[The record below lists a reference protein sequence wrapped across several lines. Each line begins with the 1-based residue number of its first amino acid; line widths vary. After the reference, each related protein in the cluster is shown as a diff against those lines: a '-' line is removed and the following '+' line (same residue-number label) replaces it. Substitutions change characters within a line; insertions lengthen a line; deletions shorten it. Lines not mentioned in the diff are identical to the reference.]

1 MKKIVQHTLHL
12 GNFSVFIAFCS
23 LQKLLDNDKTDLPS
37 PRCNACTLPV
47 KDREILLLLP
57 QSALKTKRCCGSQ
70 TIPAITHKSVLPS
83 SCSDP
88 VLLKRATCSDPQ
100 EAYDDWR
107 GNSDDVELYHS
118 KCLKCAQC
126 SELLNPIDRRCWKY
140 KNCAFVCLH
149 CRIRFTHCA
158 RCRLKVASDAWVHKF
173 DKLPFHIACL
183 CCDKCGR
190 KLQQGDKCGIWED
203 RLYCL
208 EHYLA
213 YVIVYGCKDDALTT
227 QAGSQWQR
235 FPSDQRLSDKHM
247 NGSEPERPK
256 KETPCKDVGIA
267 VGELSD
273 VSSSTSCFVREQS
286 EKTDMVANH
295 TADNGSTVTGLR
307 PATTERD
314 CFTVP
319 SKYPKST
326 AVPLNMTLPHNNSK
340 SNDLSSDLWYPVDD
354 VTMCDESNGTTADTT
369 IPLVDCVLPIPDPGG
384 HSVDSSTSSGCSTS
398 SKSKRIRTSF
408 TPDQLSILQ
417 ANFDI
422 ESNPDGQEL
431 ERIANLARLNKRVT
445 QVWFQNARARK
456 KKFECKSVGPSQTFS
471 LTGTPYFLQENN
483 SNSGELYDGV
493 DDNMNNSMHFCNT
506 PTGQY
511 FDGSTPFKNI
521 DSVPGLIDFNSP
533 HTRTPFLQSAALLG
547 GLSRLEFEQFQSSF
561 IVPLNASF
569 TCDRLNSLPDCL
581 KSLPQKSHETNPIKL
596 ELLGKNF

>member
-1 MKKIVQHTLHL
+1 
-12 GNFSVFIAFCS
+12 
-23 LQKLLDNDKTDLPS
+23 KLLDNDKTDLPS

-47 KDREILLLLP
+47 KDRDILLLLP
-57 QSALKTKRCCGSQ
+57 QSAVKTKRCWAPQ
-70 TIPAITHKSVLPS
+70 TIPAITPKSILRS
-83 SCSDP
+83 SCLDP
-88 VLLKRATCSDPQ
+88 VLLRRTTCFDPH
-100 EAYDDWR
+100 EAYSGWR
-107 GNSDDVELYHS
+107 GDSDDIELYHS
-118 KCLKCAQC
+118 ECLKCAQC

-190 KLQQGDKCGIWED
+190 QLQQGDKCGIWED

-213 YVIVYGCKDDALTT
+213 YVIVYGCKDDAMNSKV
-227 QAGSQWQR
+227 GSQWQR
-235 FPSDQRLSDKHM
+235 FPSQRRFSDEHT
-247 NGSEPERPK
+247 NGSEPEKPK
-256 KETPCKDVGIA
+256 KETPCKDVDITN
-267 VGELSD
+267 VSD
-273 VSSSTSCFVREQS
+273 STSCFTKELP
-286 EKTDMVANH
+286 EKTEMMINQTVDSAN
-295 TADNGSTVTGLR
+295 TIIGSHPV
-307 PATTERD
+307 TTERS

-319 SKYPKST
+319 SKYTKPAT
-326 AVPLNMTLPHNNSK
+326 VPLNMTLTHNSSK
-340 SNDLSSDLWYPVDD
+340 SNDVSSDTWYPMDD
-354 VTMCDESNGTTADTT
+354 LIMCDENAGTAATT
-369 IPLVDCVLPIPDPGG
+369 TTPIVDCVLPNADPGG

-456 KKFECKSVGPSQTFS
+456 KKFECKSIGPPQNFS
-471 LTGTPYFLQENN
+471 LTSTPYFLQENN
-483 SNSGELYDGV
+483 SNSGELYDAV
-493 DDNMNNSMHFCNT
+493 DDNMNTSIHFCNT

-511 FDGSTPFKNI
+511 FDGSVSFKNI
-521 DSVPGLIDFNSP
+521 ESVPGLIDFNNP

-547 GLSRLEFEQFQSSF
+547 GLSRLEFEQFQNSF
-561 IVPLNASF
+561 ILPLNASF
-569 TCDRLNSLPDCL
+569 TCDRLNSLPDSL
-581 KSLPQKSHETNPIKL
+581 KNLPQKSREANPIKL
-596 ELLGKNF
+596 DLLDSTTWTSACAETTSSFFQESFLSR

>member
-1 MKKIVQHTLHL
+1 M
-12 GNFSVFIAFCS
+12 
-23 LQKLLDNDKTDLPS
+23 QKLLDNDRTDLPS
-37 PRCNACTLPV
+37 PICNACTLPV
-47 KDREILLLLP
+47 KDRDILLLLP
-57 QSALKTKRCCGSQ
+57 QSALKSKRCWGSQ
-70 TIPAITHKSVLPS
+70 TIPAITPKSILRS
-83 SCSDP
+83 SCLDP
-88 VLLKRATCSDPQ
+88 VLLRRTTCSDPH
-100 EAYDDWR
+100 EACSGWR
-107 GNSDDVELYHS
+107 GDSDNIELYHS
-118 KCLKCAQC
+118 ECLKCAQC

-190 KLQQGDKCGIWED
+190 QLQQGDKCGIWED

-213 YVIVYGCKDDALTT
+213 YVIVYGCKDDAMTSKV
-227 QAGSQWQR
+227 GSQWQR
-235 FPSDQRLSDKHM
+235 VPSERRFSDEHT

-256 KETPCKDVGIA
+256 KETPCKDVDIT
-267 VGELSD
+267 D
-273 VSSSTSCFVREQS
+273 VSGSTGCFTKEIP
-286 EKTDMVANH
+286 EKTEMVTNH
-295 TADNGSTVTGLR
+295 TADSTNTVIGSR
-307 PATTERD
+307 PVTTERS

-319 SKYPKST
+319 SKYTKPT
-326 AVPLNMTLPHNNSK
+326 TVPLNMTLTHNNSK
-340 SNDLSSDLWYPVDD
+340 SNDVSSDSWYPMDD
-354 VTMCDESNGTTADTT
+354 LIMCDESTGTAATPT
-369 IPLVDCVLPIPDPGG
+369 IPIADCVLPNADPSG
-384 HSVDSSTSSGCSTS
+384 HSIDSSTSSGCSTS

-456 KKFECKSVGPSQTFS
+456 KKFECKSIGPPPNFS
-471 LTGTPYFLQENN
+471 LTSTPYFLQENN
-483 SNSGELYDGV
+483 SNSGELYDAV
-493 DDNMNNSMHFCNT
+493 DDNMNTSMHCCNT

-511 FDGSTPFKNI
+511 FDGSVPFKNME
-521 DSVPGLIDFNSP
+521 SVHGLIDFNSP

-547 GLSRLEFEQFQSSF
+547 GLSRLEFEQFQNSF
-561 IVPLNASF
+561 ILPLNASF
-569 TCDRLNSLPDCL
+569 TCERLNSLPDCL
-581 KSLPQKSHETNPIKL
+581 KNLPQKSRETNPIKL
-596 ELLGKNF
+596 DLLGKNY